1 MSFAL
6 VTEDISPDRKLL
18 IKSRAHAGGS
28 SELAMVMQK
37 GSRRFP
43 EGSFFRM
50 CWVHMSAVTSCRGL
64 AVSGMSSKLNLSRGQ
79 SLK

>member
-6 VTEDISPDRKLL
+6 VTEDISPDRKLS

-37 GSRRFP
+37 ASRRFL
-43 EGSFFRM
+43 ESSFFH
-50 CWVHMSAVTSCRGL
+50 VLGVYVSCY
-64 AVSGMSSKLNLSRGQ
+64 
-79 SLK
+79 